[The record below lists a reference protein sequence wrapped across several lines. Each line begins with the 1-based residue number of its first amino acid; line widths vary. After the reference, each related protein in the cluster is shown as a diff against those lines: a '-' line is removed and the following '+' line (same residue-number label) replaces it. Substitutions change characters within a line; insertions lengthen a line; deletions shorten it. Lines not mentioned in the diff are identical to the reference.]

1 MAVRLPKMAV
11 LPTPR
16 RNCKT
21 LGQVPTPTGVCMDPL
36 RRVYS
41 LPPANW
47 RKFTGMKAPPK
58 PLGQVSA
65 GGPFGLHA
73 AALFACALAHP
84 ACHAYLVTITPGPKA
99 LYLQVGVGTFT
110 GGNFSA
116 GGTPGNNATINRVTV
131 TVPPASIGAGTLPMT
146 TDSTVTASAYDGF
159 NFCAIPAQVYGAGLF
174 RTPGASANA
183 TLTATAPTSLVNGA
197 GNTIPFNTVSWISG
211 GIGDAI
217 ATIPSG
223 TFVGGAGQTLFSAPS
238 NNWFESCLQFNYA
251 NLQFVPAGTFTA
263 RVSYTLTAP

>member
-1 MAVRLPKMAV
+1 M
-11 LPTPR
+11 
-16 RNCKT
+16 
-21 LGQVPTPTGVCMDPL
+21 
-36 RRVYS
+36 S
-41 LPPANW
+41 
-47 RKFTGMKAPPK
+47 MKADPR
-58 PLGQVSA
+58 PLGQAHVW
-65 GGPFGLHA
+65 GRLGLRA
-73 AALFACALAHP
+73 AALLACALGQP
-84 ACHAYLVTITPGPKA
+84 AGHAYLVTITPGPKA
-99 LYLQVGVGTFT
+99 IFLQVGVGTFT

-131 TVPPASIGAGTLPMT
+131 TVPAASIGAGTLPMT
-146 TDSTVTASAYDGF
+146 TDSTVFASSYDGF
-159 NFCAIPAQVYGAGLF
+159 RFCAVPAQVYVAGLF

-197 GNTIPFNTVSWISG
+197 GDTIAFNTVSWISG

-223 TFVGGAGQTLFSAPS
+223 TFVGGAAQNLYSVAT

-251 NLQFVPAGTFTA
+251 NLQFVPAGTFTG